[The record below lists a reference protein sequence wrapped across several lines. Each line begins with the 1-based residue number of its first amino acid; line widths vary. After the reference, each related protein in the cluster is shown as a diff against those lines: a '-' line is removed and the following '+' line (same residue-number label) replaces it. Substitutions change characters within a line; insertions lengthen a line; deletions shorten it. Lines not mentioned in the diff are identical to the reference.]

1 MGKTRPRGFAP
12 WSPRSETL
20 KLLAQVHGVLEEYRK
35 YLPLTC
41 RQVFYRLVGAH
52 GYDKTERAYSRLCET
67 LNRARR
73 AGHIP
78 FPVIRDDGMSCV
90 EATAGCCGRPHVRW
104 GCRKRPPTNC
114 LEVGGK
120 FEFVAGAATKFSTRD
135 TSKFSQKNKG
145 QPPRFK
151 ATSKSTLCPE
161 VSWKHIVQWQ
171 ATAPTVGHM
180 LDLD

>member
-12 WSPRSETL
+12 WSPRSETTR
-20 KLLAQVHGVLEEYRK
+20 LLAQITGVLEEYRD

-78 FPVIRDDGMSCV
+78 FAVIRDDGMSCV
-90 EATAGCCGRPHVRW
+90 EATAW
-104 GCRKRPPTNC
+104 GGTEDFIQSVSVTAKHFRLDRQ
-114 LEVGGK
+114 
-120 FEFVAGAATKFSTRD
+120 S
-135 TSKFSQKNKG
+135 G
-145 QPPRFK
+145 QPVR
-151 ATSKSTLCPE
+151 LCDP
-161 VSWKHIVQWQ
+161 VNVPDMAS
-171 ATAPTVGHM
+171 
-180 LDLD
+180 